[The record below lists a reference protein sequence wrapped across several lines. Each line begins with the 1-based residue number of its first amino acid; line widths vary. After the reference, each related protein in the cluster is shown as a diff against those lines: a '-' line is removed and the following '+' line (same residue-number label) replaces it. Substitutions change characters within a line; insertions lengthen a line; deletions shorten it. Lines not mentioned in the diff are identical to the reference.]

1 MDEASPRFRSDLV
14 ATTTEADGV
23 PCVDVSDPRTGT
35 KFRFYD
41 FEYQLALQLKGQPMS
56 EVTAWASAAYGVEL
70 SAAGIGEFAG
80 RLGEL
85 GFLES
90 DAAAGAGATAAAPSD
105 GLDSAE
111 AEWMQGAKTQQ
122 FVPDEAML
130 APSPDRTPVVPDLP
144 PLPGAE
150 RTPPPRVPIAA
161 GAPSGAPAAGGPSAV
176 TPFVG
181 VAPSAAAGPPAA
193 SPAPPTTAPAVS
205 VPVTRPRDAPTVR
218 LPPEERN
225 VPVTRPTEAPTIPSL
240 PSAMGSLGLAPKPAP
255 GATAAGNAPP
265 APGVTPPLP
274 GPSGAGP
281 KWALDLEGTLG
292 GPAAATGGAPS
303 PAPAPD
309 VTGGAP
315 TAASDAPVGIG
326 ERRQPPG
333 PEAVIMSG
341 FTDVAKNASAPGKR
355 GPSKVLLVVLVIVA
369 IVAATVGYILYTR
382 QRTPP
387 APPPVGVRVLLPRPT
402 TVYRWFAG
410 RGVVVEDEPRALGFD
425 AGGRLAELLPAG
437 AEFGPGETVGRLQQA
452 AAVETLLAHHRS
464 RLAFYGQMRDSMRA
478 AGNRPET
485 RQAELRLAEK
495 QRLVDEATASLA
507 RVTLRAAEPGE
518 VVETLAKVGALVK
531 PGAPIARV
539 KGKLLHGAFELEAE
553 ERAAAASLGF
563 CRVEVIGLGPRASNA
578 EAHRPADTASDSGP
592 VEAQAG
598 PRFIDCTRPGAAG
611 AKLEVGLPGDVGL
624 VPGQPLR
631 LARRRYDAV
640 FPIPRASVS
649 GEGARRSIL
658 IATREGTAARRE
670 VTVADVGDEALVS
683 DGIAVGDQVIV
694 DAPAWL
700 ADGARITL
708 LASSDR

>member
-90 DAAAGAGATAAAPSD
+90 DAPPAGAGATAAAPAD
-105 GLDSAE
+105 ALDSAE

-122 FVPDEAML
+122 FVPDQAML
-130 APSPDRTPVVPDLP
+130 APSPDRTPVAPELP
-144 PLPGAE
+144 LLEGAE
-150 RTPPPRVPIAA
+150 RTPAPRAPIETGDGGTNGAA
-161 GAPSGAPAAGGPSAV
+161 TPA
-176 TPFVG
+176 
-181 VAPSAAAGPPAA
+181 
-193 SPAPPTTAPAVS
+193 TTAPAPAAPMVS
-205 VPVTRPRDAPTVR
+205 VPVTRPREAPTVR

-225 VPVTRPTEAPTIPSL
+225 MPVARPTEAPTIPSL
-240 PSAMGSLGLAPKPAP
+240 PSAMSSLGLAPKPAP
-255 GATAAGNAPP
+255 GSAGTAPP
-265 APGVTPPLP
+265 APGVTPPPP
-274 GPSGAGP
+274 GVTPPPPGSAAAGGSGP
-281 KWALDLEGTLG
+281 KWALELEGTLG
-292 GPAAATGGAPS
+292 APGGAAEGPGLLTPEAS
-303 PAPAPD
+303 
-309 VTGGAP
+309 GGAP
-315 TAASDAPVGIG
+315 TAASNAPAGIT

-333 PEAVIMSG
+333 PEAVVMSG
-341 FTDVAKNASAPGKR
+341 FTDVGKNAPAPGKR
-355 GPSKVLLVVLVIVA
+355 PSLILLAALLVA
-369 IVAATVGYILYTR
+369 GIVAAVVGYILYTK
-382 QRTPP
+382 QRKPP
-387 APPPVGVRVLLPRPT
+387 APPPVGVRVLSPRPT

-410 RGVVVEDEPRALGFD
+410 RGVVVEEEPRTLGFD
-425 AGGRLAELLPAG
+425 TAGRLAELLPAG
-437 AEFGPGETVGRLQQA
+437 AEFSAGETVGRLQQA
-452 AAVETLLAHHRS
+452 AGVETLLAHHRS
-464 RLAFYGQMRDSMRA
+464 RLAFYLQMRDSMHA
-478 AGNRPET
+478 AGNRPEA
-485 RQAELRLAEK
+485 RQAEIRLAEK
-495 QRLVDEATASLA
+495 QRLVDETTATLA

-539 KGKLLHGAFELEAE
+539 KGKLLHGAFELDADEV
-553 ERAAAASLGF
+553 AAAAGLGF